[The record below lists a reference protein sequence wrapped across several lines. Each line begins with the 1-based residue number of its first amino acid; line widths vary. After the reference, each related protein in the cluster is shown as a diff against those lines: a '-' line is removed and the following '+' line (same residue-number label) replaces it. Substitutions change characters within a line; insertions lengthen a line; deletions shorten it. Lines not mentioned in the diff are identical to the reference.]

1 MWTNT
6 FSRKSIHWDG
16 ENALLEQEKE
26 MTDKKEWKEKK
37 NTCCGNSPG
46 KSHKK
51 FCQYSEP
58 QSDPVLLALGK
69 VSQH

>member
-16 ENALLEQEKE
+16 DNALLEQEK
-26 MTDKKEWKEKK
+26 DANNKKEWKEKK

-46 KSHKK
+46 KSHK
-51 FCQYSEP
+51 
-58 QSDPVLLALGK
+58 
-69 VSQH
+69 

>member
-16 ENALLEQEKE
+16 DNALLEQEKD
-26 MTDKKEWKEKK
+26 MTNKKEWKERK

-46 KSHKK
+46 KSTSNTASTLSPRVIP
-51 FCQYSEP
+51 FCS
-58 QSDPVLLALGK
+58 
-69 VSQH
+69 H